1 MTPHEPIAIVG
12 MACRFPG
19 NANDPRAFWEL
30 LRNGVD
36 AITEVPPDRWN
47 ASRFYHT
54 NAAAP
59 GRMVTQW
66 GGFIQNPDLFDATF
80 FGIAPREASRMDPQ
94 HRWLLETSWEALED
108 AGLPPEKLAGSR
120 TGVFVGISYSDYAS
134 LHRRD
139 TSSLDGYT
147 NIGSALSIAANRIS
161 FFHNLRGPSL
171 AVDTACSSSLVALH
185 FAAQSLWSGEYEAAL
200 VCGANA
206 LLTPEATIGFSQ
218 RISNTAAAPS
228 ART

>member
-1 MTPHEPIAIVG
+1 

-80 FGIAPREASRMDPQ
+80 FGIAPRETSRMDPQ
-94 HRWLLETSWEALED
+94 HR
-108 AGLPPEKLAGSR
+108 
-120 TGVFVGISYSDYAS
+120 
-134 LHRRD
+134 
-139 TSSLDGYT
+139 
-147 NIGSALSIAANRIS
+147 
-161 FFHNLRGPSL
+161 
-171 AVDTACSSSLVALH
+171 
-185 FAAQSLWSGEYEAAL
+185 
-200 VCGANA
+200 
-206 LLTPEATIGFSQ
+206 
-218 RISNTAAAPS
+218 
-228 ART
+228 